1 MMERVSIQEIAAILV
16 EKHGLRKKDAEAFVT
31 TMFDLVKE
39 GLASDR
45 LVKIKGLGTFKT
57 VEIEARESVNVNTG
71 ERVVIEGHEKITF
84 TPDNTMKE
92 LVNKPFSQ
100 FETVVL
106 NEGVTFDDM
115 PDSGVNVVTDEE
127 PVAEPVV
134 ESVVMPLAEP
144 VVEPEPEPVVEPEP
158 ESVVEPEPES
168 VVEPEPEP
176 VVEPEPEPVVEPEPE
191 PVVEPEPEPVVEPE
205 PEPEPEPVIEPEPEP
220 IVEPELE
227 PEKEPEPE
235 NNPEEEP
242 EEEEYMSKKMTYIS
256 LVVAIVA
263 CILSFA
269 GGYYFGGTSAKKD
282 VAPEKE
288 TTDQVVATDTTDQA
302 TKDSAATAIEPVE
315 QAPAVQEPVKP
326 AEPKVEPKQEPKQE
340 PAKAV
345 EPKQEP
351 TTQSE
356 KYEQMDARVRTGAYR
371 IIGTDYQVK
380 AGAGETVAKI
390 ARRTLGPGMECY
402 VEVYNGLK
410 STSMLKEGQTVKIPK
425 LEVKKKKKQNK
436 LN

>member
-134 ESVVMPLAEP
+134 EPVVMPLAEP

-158 ESVVEPEPES
+158 EPES
-168 VVEPEPEP
+168 
-176 VVEPEPEPVVEPEPE
+176 
-191 PVVEPEPEPVVEPE
+191 
-205 PEPEPEPVIEPEPEP
+205 EPVIEPEPEP

-227 PEKEPEPE
+227 PEKEPKPE
-235 NNPEEEP
+235 NTPEEEP

-356 KYEQMDARVRTGAYR
+356 KYGQMDARVRTGAYR

-410 STSMLKEGQTVKIPK
+410 STSVLKEGQTVNIPK

-436 LN
+436 SN